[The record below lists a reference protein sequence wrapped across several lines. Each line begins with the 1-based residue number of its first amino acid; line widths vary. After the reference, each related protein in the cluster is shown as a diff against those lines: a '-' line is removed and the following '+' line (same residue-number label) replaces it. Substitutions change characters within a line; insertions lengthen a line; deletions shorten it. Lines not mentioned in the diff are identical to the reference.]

1 MPIQIVRNDITQM
14 KCDAIVNAAN
24 STLLGGG
31 GVDGAIHRAAG
42 KGLLLECMKLG
53 GCKTGQAKVTGGH
66 KLPCRYVIHTVGPK
80 WKGGQQ
86 GEKELLES
94 CYRESLRLALE
105 KGCQSVAFPLISA
118 GVYGYPKVEAFRVAM
133 DVITAFL
140 LENDMQV
147 YMVIFD
153 KEAFQ
158 IGEKLFADIQSYI
171 DDNYVEAHTDKDFE
185 RMREEQC
192 SQVLQSPLLQSP
204 MPQSAV
210 PVRKHFSAAFSM
222 PDRVSEAA
230 EKQASATEF
239 ESIVW
244 GQEIPHSLEE
254 EMDMLDESFSQMVLR
269 KIDEKGMKDA
279 ECYKK
284 ANVDRKLFSKIRSD
298 IHYHPS
304 KTTAIAL
311 AIALELS
318 LEETK
323 ELLMKAG
330 FALSRSSK
338 FDVIIEFFIK
348 RKNYNIYEINEALFA
363 FDQSLLG

>member
-53 GCKTGQAKVTGGH
+53 GCKTGQAKITGGH

-94 CYRESLRLALE
+94 CYRESLRLAGE
-105 KGCQSVAFPLISA
+105 KECESIAFPLISA
-118 GVYGYPKVEAFRVAM
+118 GVYGYPKEEAFRVAM

-140 LENDMQV
+140 QEHEMQV

-158 IGEKLFADIQSYI
+158 IGEKLFADIKSYI
-171 DDNYVEAHTDKDFE
+171 DDNYVEQHTDADME
-185 RMREEQC
+185 RMRAAQC
-192 SQVLQSPLLQSP
+192 SMVLECSE
-204 MPQSAV
+204 
-210 PVRKHFSAAFSM
+210 PVREQAFSA
-222 PDRVSEAA
+222 PCQPKLLEKKKNTAA
-230 EKQASATEF
+230 LAGLTR
-239 ESIVW
+239 
-244 GQEIPHSLEE
+244 

-279 ECYKK
+279 DCYKK
-284 ANVDRKLFSKIRSD
+284 ANIDRKLFSKIRSD
-298 IHYHPS
+298 IHYHPR
-304 KTTAIAL
+304 KNTALAL

-338 FDVIIEFFIK
+338 FDIIIEYFIK
-348 RKNYNIYEINEALFA
+348 RGNYNIYEINEALFA